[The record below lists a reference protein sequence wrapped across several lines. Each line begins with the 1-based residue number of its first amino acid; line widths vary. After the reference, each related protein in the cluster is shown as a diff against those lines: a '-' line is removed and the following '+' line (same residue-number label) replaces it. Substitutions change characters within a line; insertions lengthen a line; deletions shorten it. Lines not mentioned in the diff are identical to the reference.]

1 MALKYSVYYRIQ
13 QRDSFFERFFKKFS
27 KQFTPET
34 VDEAREKYEDLM
46 EVIVQYILDEN
57 KMDLN
62 ILLTKQNAKVA
73 RIFFDFLTVST
84 IKNKKKSE
92 IINRVNEI
100 FIEEKKMI
108 DFRQFL
114 AEKMKEINVADGLDI
129 DEPIRIKLTE
139 ADDEDPFADDSDG
152 GDDSF
157 GDDEGGGDPFADDA
171 GGADDFGGGPGG
183 GSKGGGDGEDG
194 EVPEDS
200 EKTDA
205 EKKADE
211 LDLEGHEDDPDFTQG
226 VKNPDDATLTDT
238 PSGECIYDVEG
249 ITKAIAAVIQATS
262 DTDLEEIEMVK
273 KAVEL
278 IFNGKKLKPEDVQFT
293 NPENAAFLIK
303 KIGEKVDEKTNNY
316 MMLKIKAPL
325 IQQRDQQK
333 LDIADLK
340 KQVNVARD
348 TIQDLDKK

>member
-27 KQFTPET
+27 TQFTPET
-34 VDEAREKYEDLM
+34 VDAAREKYEDLM

-92 IINRVNEI
+92 IINRVNDI

-139 ADDEDPFADDSDG
+139 ADDAGSDD
-152 GDDSF
+152 
-157 GDDEGGGDPFADDA
+157 GGDPFADDA
-171 GGADDFGGGPGG
+171 GGSDDFGDSPEGDD
-183 GSKGGGDGEDG
+183 KGGEDG
-194 EVPEDS
+194 EDPEDG

-226 VKNPDDATLTDT
+226 VNNPDDATLSDT
-238 PSGECIYDVEG
+238 PSGECIYDVDG
-249 ITKAIAAVIQATS
+249 ITKAIAAVIQSTS

-303 KIGEKVDEKTNNY
+303 KIGEKVDEKTKNY
-316 MMLKIKAPL
+316 LMLKIKAPL

>member
-139 ADDEDPFADDSDG
+139 ADDEDPFADDAG

-171 GGADDFGGGPGG
+171 GGPDDMGGPGGG

-205 EKKADE
+205 ENKADE

-226 VKNPDDATLTDT
+226 VNNPDDATLSDT

-303 KIGEKVDEKTNNY
+303 KIGEKVDEKTKNY